1 MKTNAQV
8 LARNCALAVMKAYHD
23 TSAQARN
30 RQVPGPEARE
40 QAQAEAFRVAEE
52 HVREVARKT
61 SDFIYDGYMAGW
73 LDRPSEEQ

>member
-30 RQVPGPEARE
+30 RQVPGSEARE
-40 QAQAEAFRVAEE
+40 QAQAAAFAVSEE
-52 HVREVARKT
+52 HVRNIANLGGVCAN
-61 SDFIYDGYMAGW
+61 W
-73 LDRPSEEQ
+73 LDEQSEES